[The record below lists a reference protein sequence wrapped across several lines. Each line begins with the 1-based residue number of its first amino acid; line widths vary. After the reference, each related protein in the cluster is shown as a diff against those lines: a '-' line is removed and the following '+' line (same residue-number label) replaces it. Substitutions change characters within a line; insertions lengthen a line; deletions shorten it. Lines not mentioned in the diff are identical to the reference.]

1 MRTSLKVILAATAI
15 AVVASPVMAQSQSR
29 TYAGPSASIAN
40 ARGSVTRG
48 SVGQTR
54 TLLPSAAIGGN
65 QIRLDD
71 CVHVAFPQCD
81 GDATQSQVDR
91 P

>member
-15 AVVASPVMAQSQSR
+15 AVVASPVMAQESR
-29 TYAGPSASIAN
+29 VYAAPSAGFAN

-48 SVGQTR
+48 SVAQTR
-54 TLLPSAAIGGN
+54 TRLPWAAVGGN

-81 GDATQSQVDR
+81 GDAAQSRVDR

>member
-1 MRTSLKVILAATAI
+1 MRTSLKVILAAVAI
-15 AVVASPVMAQSQSR
+15 AALASPVMAQSRSHPH
-29 TYAGPSASIAN
+29 AAPSASIAN
-40 ARGSVTRG
+40 ARGSVAHIRTGRFAPGVVVEG
-48 SVGQTR
+48 S
-54 TLLPSAAIGGN
+54 

-81 GDATQSQVDR
+81 GNATQTQVNR